1 MTRQPSRI
9 VTAAVAALML
19 TGAGAATV
27 LSGAVPV
34 RAQAARDASAEAFVQ
49 REAQHALQILNDRA
63 LSLSARKAAFRSF
76 VDQAADVPRVTS
88 FVLGRY
94 RRQLS
99 PDQYAAFA
107 EAFREYANSVY
118 ESRLGQY
125 HGEGF
130 RVTGSIVRAPG
141 DVVVTS
147 QVVGGRFNTPAVV
160 DWRVINS
167 GGGWKVVDVE
177 VQGVW
182 LAITQ
187 QQDFTSTLANN
198 RGDINVLIGQLR
210 SAARG

>member
-1 MTRQPSRI
+1 MTARSRARLFAAALL
-9 VTAAVAALML
+9 VATAPAAWLSAAPTVAA
-19 TGAGAATV
+19 AE
-27 LSGAVPV
+27 
-34 RAQAARDASAEAFVQ
+34 AARDASAEGFIQ
-49 REAQHALQILNDRA
+49 SEAQRALRILNDR
-63 LSLSARKAAFRSF
+63 SLSQEAKKADFRRF
-76 VDQAADVPRVTS
+76 VDEAADVPRITG

-99 PDQYAAFA
+99 PEQYQAFA
-107 EAFREYANSVY
+107 SAFRDYANGVY

-125 HGEGF
+125 SGEGF
-130 RVTGSIVRAPG
+130 RVTGSLVRAPG

-147 QVVGGRFNTPAVV
+147 QVVGGRFNGQPATV
-160 DWRVINS
+160 DWRVIRNAS
-167 GGGWKVVDVE
+167 GQWRVVDVE

-210 SAARG
+210 RR